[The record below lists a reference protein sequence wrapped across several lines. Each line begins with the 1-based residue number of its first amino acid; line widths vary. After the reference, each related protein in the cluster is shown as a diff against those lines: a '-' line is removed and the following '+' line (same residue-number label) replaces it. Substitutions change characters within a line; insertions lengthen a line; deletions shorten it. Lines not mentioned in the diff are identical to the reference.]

1 MPPRSRNRTRRQK
14 SLPGWGIGLALAAG
28 AMIAFLNKAP
38 IWKQVSSLFP
48 MGYVRVEGEF
58 ANVDPVLLENALSP
72 YKIANFFSVDPQE
85 VAAALGAV
93 PWIGAARVAKAWPDT
108 LVIHVDE
115 RVPVAR
121 WGDVGLIDRTG
132 TYIPAKDQVTRLGDL
147 PKLEAPKGRETE
159 AIELLDRLNAGLFPP
174 GMDVRSV
181 AISDRLSRV
190 IVLSNG
196 LQLVFGTRDPVEA
209 TRQFLSLLPRMG
221 VKSLDGL
228 NTVDFRYP
236 RGFAVTW
243 KSVEPMGPPRPVD
256 EHPRVRLK
264 SG

>member
-1 MPPRSRNRTRRQK
+1 MPA
-14 SLPGWGIGLALAAG
+14 WGIGLILAAG
-28 AMIAFLNKAP
+28 VSIAYLNKTQLWAGA
-38 IWKQVSSLFP
+38 SSLFP
-48 MGYVRVEGEF
+48 LRYVRVEGEF
-58 ANVDPVLLENALSP
+58 TNVAPELLANALSP
-72 YKIANFFSVDPQE
+72 LIKAGFFGVDPQE
-85 VAAALGAV
+85 VGAMLETV
-93 PWIGAARVAKAWPDT
+93 PWIGTARVARVWPDT

-115 RVPVAR
+115 RVPMAR
-121 WGDVGLIDRTG
+121 WGDTGLIDRTG
-132 TYIPAKDQVTRLGDL
+132 RTIPAKDQVAHLEHLPRLD
-147 PKLEAPKGRETE
+147 APPGRETQ
-159 AIELLDRLNAGLFPP
+159 AIELLDRLQAGLFP
-174 GMDVRSV
+174 MAMTVRSV
-181 AISDRLSRV
+181 SISERLSGV

-221 VKSLDGL
+221 VKSLDGF

-256 EHPRVRLK
+256 EHRKVHPK

>member
-1 MPPRSRNRTRRQK
+1 MPA
-14 SLPGWGIGLALAAG
+14 WGIGLVLAAG
-28 AMIAFLNKAP
+28 ATIAFLNKTP
-38 IWKQVSSLFP
+38 IWGEVCSLFP
-48 MGYVRVEGEF
+48 MGYFSVEGEF

-72 YKIANFFSVDPQE
+72 YKSENFFSVDPQE
-85 VAAALGAV
+85 VAAVLDAV
-93 PWIGAARVAKAWPDT
+93 PWIGTARVAKAWPDT
-108 LVIHVDE
+108 LVIHVHE

-121 WGDVGLIDRTG
+121 WGDSGLIDRTG
-132 TYIPAKDQVTRLGDL
+132 TYIPAKDQVARLGDL
-147 PKLEAPKGRETE
+147 PKLEAPKGRESE
-159 AIELLDRLNAGLFPP
+159 AIELLDRLKAGLSPL
-174 GMDVRSV
+174 GMDVQSV
-181 AISDRLSRV
+181 AISERLSRV

-196 LQLVFGTRDPVEA
+196 LQLVFGPRDPVEA
-209 TRQFLSLLPRMG
+209 TRQFLSILPRMG

-256 EHPRVRLK
+256 EHPRARLK